1 LPGDFLEIGDPICQG
16 PVPRDGDLIAERAR
30 FICESYGVP
39 FAEAEATAQRQLP
52 AMELICIDRFPVITR
67 FNGLGQLSPAAL
79 RSLWDERG
87 PVTPALRGLG
97 AAVWHAL
104 REPSPLALQ
113 PSPPAVRQSFR

>member
-1 LPGDFLEIGDPICQG
+1 MAAAGHGAHLH
-16 PVPRDGDLIAERAR
+16 R
-30 FICESYGVP
+30 S
-39 FAEAEATAQRQLP
+39 
-52 AMELICIDRFPVITR
+52 FPVITR

-79 RSLWDERG
+79 RSLWDERRL
-87 PVTPALRGLG
+87 VTPALRGLG